1 MSTELSILFGPYID
15 FGPCIVGMNLN
26 QFTVRGFGDIA
37 TLAMV
42 SGPDVYDKK
51 LNPTGTQRELQKKHA
66 SEAYAYAV
74 DSTRVNPMEHPRSF
88 PEVLFNV
95 RDASVVEFY
104 DIENPDQIILLPFTK
119 LEAQLEGR
127 SSLVGM
133 RVLTSNLEFP
143 QRQFDPQISRVDGN
157 HRLSSVPIED
167 MVADRNQAVG
177 VTIPFCV
184 FVEMNREQ
192 EVMVFADI
200 NGNVRRMNVDHIQNI
215 AIRVNEDDELKLKDP
230 ALWLANQLTLEG
242 GAFYDS
248 VYFGG
253 SKAGHKLAGKM
264 PQVNLNALKKVQQ
277 QMLGR
282 TNALLQSTDE
292 AFEYFNNYWLAV
304 RQTFPVEW
312 NDKKGYILLQAI
324 GLTGFAGLGA
334 TLIVQATSSKKKSV
348 NDFAKKLELV
358 KSGVSLA
365 KTDPV
370 WEFAAGPAGGKKVEK
385 VISTLI
391 S

>member
-1 MSTELSILFGPYID
+1 MSTELNVLFGPYID
-15 FGPCIVGMNLN
+15 FGPCIVGKNLN
-26 QFTVRGFGDIA
+26 QLTVRGFGDIA

-66 SEAYAYAV
+66 SEAYTYAV
-74 DSTRVNPMEHPRSF
+74 DSARVDAKEQPRSF

-95 RDASVVEFY
+95 RDSAVVEFY
-104 DIENPDQIILLPFTK
+104 DVENPAKVIPAAQ
-119 LEAQLEGR
+119 LEAQLEGTT
-127 SSLVGM
+127 SLVGL
-133 RVLTSNLEFP
+133 RVLTSALEFP

-157 HRLSSVPIED
+157 HRLSSVPVED
-167 MVADRNQAVG
+167 MVDDHNKEVG
-177 VTIPFCV
+177 VTIPFCI
-184 FVEMNREQ
+184 FVGMTREQ

-200 NGNVRRMNVDHIQNI
+200 NGNVRRMNIDHIQNI
-215 AIRVNEDDELKLKDP
+215 AIRVNEDDELKAKDP
-230 ALWLANQLTLEG
+230 ALWLANHLTQEG

-248 VYFGG
+248 VFFGG
-253 SKAGHKLAGKM
+253 SKAGYKLAGKM
-264 PQVNLNALKKVQQ
+264 PQVNLNALKRMQQ
-277 QMLGR
+277 QMLSR
-282 TNALLQSTDE
+282 TGALFQSTDE

-324 GLTGFAGLGA
+324 GLMGFAGLGA
-334 TLIVQATSSKKKSV
+334 TLVVQATSANKKSV

-358 KSGVSLA
+358 KAGVSLA

-370 WEFAAGPAGGKKVEK
+370 WEFAAGPTGGKKVEA
-385 VISTLI
+385 VITSLI